1 MRKVLISSLCL
12 LAACERTSLSPV
24 EIKIDDGI
32 GGFATVS
39 SVSNTYLVA
48 EGETLFDIANKF
60 NIDPMNLAKVNDI
73 KAPYNVHQGQ
83 VLKLSTDNESTSE
96 GADKENQQRAMYM
109 PVDLDGNGAKDTK
122 ELDDHFERMMKADM
136 ARQNSEKSGSSETAA
151 SAGTAYAAGKS
162 GNKSQSASAK
172 SESSKGFDEQARNL
186 SAPKVTS
193 TATGSTI
200 ARESSKGSQAAA
212 TSAVNGRN
220 SANSSGKMVRPL
232 DGKVI
237 SKFGDNLDGIPND
250 GINIKAA
257 AGTPVKA
264 VSDGEV
270 IYAGNNLD
278 ESFGNVVVVQH
289 KDGVIS
295 SYAHLKDINV
305 KKGAKISAGQKVGS
319 VGKTGDVS
327 TPQLHLEIMKNS
339 TPENP
344 EKYLGKV

>member
-1 MRKVLISSLCL
+1 MRKILISSLCL

-24 EIKIDDGI
+24 EIKLDDGI

-39 SVSNTYLVA
+39 SVNNTYLVA
-48 EGETLFDIANKF
+48 AGETLFDIANKF
-60 NIDPMNLAKVNDI
+60 NIDPMNLAKVNNI

-83 VLKLSTDNESTSE
+83 VLKLPIDDDPTSTDA
-96 GADKENQQRAMYM
+96 GGGNQPRTMYM
-109 PVDLDGNGAKDTK
+109 PVDLDGNSAQDTK
-122 ELDDHFERMMKADM
+122 ELDDHFERMMKTET
-136 ARQNSEKSGSSETAA
+136 ARQSSRNSESSENAA
-151 SAGTAYAAGKS
+151 YAGAAYAATRS
-162 GNKSQSASAK
+162 GNGSQSATGKSENDKGFNEQAK
-172 SESSKGFDEQARNL
+172 SL

-193 TATGSTI
+193 TATGSKI
-200 ARESSKGSQAAA
+200 NKKSQAAA
-212 TSAVNGRN
+212 ASAVNGN
-220 SANSSGKMVRPL
+220 KTANSSGKMVRPL
-232 DGKVI
+232 EGRVV
-237 SKFGDNLDGIPND
+237 SRFGDNLDGIPND
-250 GINIKAA
+250 GMNIKAT

-264 VSDGEV
+264 VSGGEV

-327 TPQLHLEIMKNS
+327 TPQLHLEIMKNN

-344 EKYLGKV
+344 EKYLGKI

>member
-1 MRKVLISSLCL
+1 MRKILVSSLCL
-12 LAACERTSLSPV
+12 LAACERTALSPV
-24 EIKIDDGI
+24 EIKIDNDV

-48 EGETLFDIANKF
+48 QGETLFDIANRF
-60 NIDPMNLAKVNDI
+60 NIDPINLAEINGL

-83 VLKLSTDNESTSE
+83 VLKLPT
-96 GADKENQQRAMYM
+96 ENPTNQSKALYM
-109 PVDLDGNGAKDTK
+109 PVNLDQNLNQDTK
-122 ELDDHFERMMKADM
+122 ELDDRFERMMKSDVTK
-136 ARQNSEKSGSSETAA
+136 SENSGSSSYVAA
-151 SAGTAYAAGKS
+151 KSGTKSTSGKS
-162 GNKSQSASAK
+162 ANG
-172 SESSKGFDEQARNL
+172 KGFDEQARSL
-186 SAPKVTS
+186 SSPKVTS
-193 TATGSTI
+193 TATGSKI
-200 ARESSKGSQAAA
+200 NKESSKGSAA
-212 TSAVNGRN
+212 TGGKAAS
-220 SANSSGKMVRPL
+220 NSSGKMIRPVN
-232 DGKVI
+232 GKVV

-250 GINIKAA
+250 GINIKAS

-289 KDGVIS
+289 KNGVIS

-305 KKGAKISAGQKVGS
+305 KKGAKITTGQKVGS

-327 TPQLHLEIMKNS
+327 TPQLHLEIMKNN

-344 EKYLGKV
+344 EKYIGKI